1 MLRGTRARFPGRAS
15 GFPIGDGRMLRG
27 NSPARIDEKGRLKIP
42 TSFRNYI
49 EQQYGKE
56 VFITS
61 LSGDYV
67 RIYPMPVWL
76 EIEKKIADLPSMN
89 PTIQRFLDLVNYYGA
104 VGSLDAQGRVVIQP
118 LLRRSAEVTGN
129 VSVLG
134 KQRYLD
140 VWNHEK
146 FQSRIEANPLT
157 EEDQQVLASLKL

>member
-1 MLRGTRARFPGRAS
+1 
-15 GFPIGDGRMLRG
+15 MLRG

-42 TSFRNYI
+42 TAFRNFI

-61 LSGDYV
+61 LSGEFV
-67 RIYPMPVWL
+67 RIYPMLVWL
-76 EIEKKIADLPSMN
+76 EIEKKIAEVSSMN

-118 LLRRSAEVTGN
+118 LLRRSAEVTGS

-146 FQSRIEANPLT
+146 FHGRIEANPLT
-157 EEDQQVLASLKL
+157 EEDQQVLASLKI

>member
-1 MLRGTRARFPGRAS
+1 
-15 GFPIGDGRMLRG
+15 MLRG

-42 TSFRNYI
+42 TIFRNYI

-61 LSGDYV
+61 LNGEYV

-76 EIEKKIADLPSMN
+76 EIEKKIAEIPSMN
-89 PTIQRFLDLVNYYGA
+89 PTIQRFLDAVNYYGA
-104 VGSLDAQGRVVIQP
+104 VGTLDAQGRVVIQP

-140 VWNHEK
+140 VWNHER
-146 FQSRIEANPLT
+146 FHGRIETNPIT
-157 EEDQQVLASLKL
+157 EEDLQILSSLKI

>member
-1 MLRGTRARFPGRAS
+1 
-15 GFPIGDGRMLRG
+15 MLRG

-42 TSFRNYI
+42 TTFRNYI

-61 LSGDYV
+61 LSGEFV

-76 EIEKKIADLPSMN
+76 EIEKKVSEVSSMS

-104 VGSLDAQGRVVIQP
+104 VGSLDSQGRVVIQP

-129 VSVLG
+129 VAVLG

-140 VWNHEK
+140 VWNQEK
-146 FQSRIEANPLT
+146 FQNRLEANPLT
-157 EEDQQVLASLKL
+157 EEDQQLLATLKI

>member
-1 MLRGTRARFPGRAS
+1 
-15 GFPIGDGRMLRG
+15 MLRG

-42 TSFRNYI
+42 TTFRNLI

-61 LSGDYV
+61 LSGEFV

-76 EIEKKIADLPSMN
+76 EIEKKIAEAPSMS

-104 VGSLDAQGRVVIQP
+104 VGSLDVQGRVVIHP

-146 FQSRIEANPLT
+146 FHARIEANPLT
-157 EEDQQVLASLKL
+157 EEDQQVLTSLKI

>member
-1 MLRGTRARFPGRAS
+1 
-15 GFPIGDGRMLRG
+15 MLRG

-42 TSFRNYI
+42 TAFRNFI

-61 LSGDYV
+61 LSGEFV

-76 EIEKKIADLPSMN
+76 EIEKKIAEASSMN

-104 VGSLDAQGRVVIQP
+104 VGSLDAQGRVVIHP

-146 FQSRIEANPLT
+146 FHGRIEANPLT
-157 EEDQQVLASLKL
+157 EEDQQVLASLKI

>member
-61 LSGDYV
+61 LSGEFV
-67 RIYPMPVWL
+67 RIYPMAVWL
-76 EIEKKIADLPSMN
+76 EIEKKIAAVSSMN
-89 PTIQRFLDLVNYYGA
+89 PTVQRFLDLVNYYGA
-104 VGSLDAQGRVVIQP
+104 VGTLDAQGRVLIQP
-118 LLRRSAEVTGN
+118 LLRRTAEVTGN
-129 VSVLG
+129 VAVLG

-140 VWNHEK
+140 VWNDEK
-146 FQSRIEANPLT
+146 FQTRIQGNPLT
-157 EEDQQVLASLKL
+157 EEDQRVLADLDI

>member
-1 MLRGTRARFPGRAS
+1 
-15 GFPIGDGRMLRG
+15 MLRG

-42 TSFRNYI
+42 TTFRNFI

-61 LSGDYV
+61 LSGEYV
-67 RIYPMPVWL
+67 RIYPMAVWL
-76 EIEKKIADLPSMN
+76 EIEKKIAEAPSMN
-89 PTIQRFLDLVNYYGA
+89 PAIQRFLDRVNYYGA
-104 VGSLDAQGRVVIQP
+104 VGSLDAQGRVLIQP

-157 EEDQQVLASLKL
+157 EEDQQVLTSLKI

>member
-1 MLRGTRARFPGRAS
+1 
-15 GFPIGDGRMLRG
+15 MLRG

-42 TSFRNYI
+42 TTFRNFI

-61 LSGDYV
+61 LSGEFV
-67 RIYPMPVWL
+67 RIYPMLVWL
-76 EIEKKIADLPSMN
+76 EIEKKIAEVSSMN

-118 LLRRSAEVTGN
+118 LLRRSAEVTGS

-146 FQSRIEANPLT
+146 FHGRIEANPLT
-157 EEDQQVLASLKL
+157 EEDQQVLASLKI

>member
-1 MLRGTRARFPGRAS
+1 
-15 GFPIGDGRMLRG
+15 MLRG

-42 TSFRNYI
+42 TIFRNYI

-61 LSGDYV
+61 LSGEFV

-76 EIEKKIADLPSMN
+76 EIEKKIAEASSMS

-104 VGSLDAQGRVVIQP
+104 VGSLDAQGRVVIHP

-146 FQSRIEANPLT
+146 FHGRIEANPLT
-157 EEDQQVLASLKL
+157 EDDQHFLASLKI

>member
-1 MLRGTRARFPGRAS
+1 
-15 GFPIGDGRMLRG
+15 MLRG

-42 TSFRNYI
+42 TVFRNYI

-61 LSGDYV
+61 LTGEFV

-76 EIEKKIADLPSMN
+76 EIEKKIAETSSMN
-89 PTIQRFLDLVNYYGA
+89 PSVQRFLDVVNYYGA
-104 VGSLDAQGRVVIQP
+104 VGTLDAQGRVVIQP

-134 KQRYLD
+134 KQRFLD

-146 FQSRIEANPLT
+146 FHSRIEANPLT
-157 EEDQQVLASLKL
+157 EEDQRVLALLKI

>member
-1 MLRGTRARFPGRAS
+1 
-15 GFPIGDGRMLRG
+15 MLRG

-42 TSFRNYI
+42 TTFRNYI

-61 LSGDYV
+61 LSGEFV

-76 EIEKKIADLPSMN
+76 EIEKKISEVSSMS

-104 VGSLDAQGRVVIQP
+104 VGSLDSQGRVVIQP

-129 VSVLG
+129 VAVLG

-140 VWNHEK
+140 VWNQEK
-146 FQSRIEANPLT
+146 FQNRLEANPLT
-157 EEDQQVLASLKL
+157 EEDQQLLATLKI